1 MAAKAKKTAR
11 KKTSKKATGKKVA
24 RKTAAKKKAAK
35 KVAKKA
41 SRKKASTKKVTA
53 KKAGKKS
60 TRQKAAAK
68 KTTKKKIA
76 AKKSTKKKV
85 AAKKKAG
92 KKAAKKVSKKAPARA
107 AAKKGKKKTVKTVTT
122 ATTEDS
128 LVHGIAPYREK
139 KGEEYMGD
147 AQIEHF
153 RSILQAWRDQLID
166 EINRTIHT
174 MQDETIN
181 HPDPNDRATQE
192 TDMSIELRSRDRERK
207 LIRKID
213 DTLDL
218 IDSGDYGYCE
228 KCGVEIGIARLEA
241 RPTATLCIDCKT
253 LDEIREK
260 QMV

>member
-1 MAAKAKKTAR
+1 MAARAKKTAR
-11 KKTSKKATGKKVA
+11 KKKSKKTTGRKVA
-24 RKTAAKKKAAK
+24 RKAAVKKKPAK

-41 SRKKASTKKVTA
+41 TKKKVAARKTS
-53 KKAGKKS
+53 KKT
-60 TRQKAAAK
+60 TRKKAAAK
-68 KTTKKKIA
+68 KTTKKMVA
-76 AKKSTKKKV
+76 ARKSTKKKV

-92 KKAAKKVSKKAPARA
+92 KKVARKAAGKPARRTAAKP
-107 AAKKGKKKTVKTVTT
+107 GKKKTVKTTTTT
-122 ATTEDS
+122 AQATDS

-153 RSILQAWRDQLID
+153 RAILQAWREQLVD

-207 LIRKID
+207 LIKKID

-218 IDSGDYGYCE
+218 IDSDEYGYCE

>member
-11 KKTSKKATGKKVA
+11 KKTSKKTTGRKVA
-24 RKTAAKKKAAK
+24 RKAAVKKKPAK

-41 SRKKASTKKVTA
+41 GKKKVAVRKTS
-53 KKAGKKS
+53 KKT
-60 TRQKAAAK
+60 TRKKAAAK
-68 KTTKKKIA
+68 KTTKRKVA
-76 AKKSTKKKV
+76 ARKSTKRKV
-85 AAKKKAG
+85 AVKKKAG
-92 KKAAKKVSKKAPARA
+92 KKVAGKVAGKPARRTAAKP
-107 AAKKGKKKTVKTVTT
+107 GKKKTVKTTTTT
-122 ATTEDS
+122 ARAMES

-147 AQIEHF
+147 AQIAHF
-153 RSILQAWRDQLID
+153 RAILQAWREQLVD

-207 LIRKID
+207 LIIKID